1 MKNTVVVVFSLLTL
15 LVSNSVA
22 ANSVHE
28 FETKNITGEKI
39 SMEQYAGKVL
49 IIVNTASRCGFAR
62 QLADL
67 TQLQEDYADKGVVVI
82 GFPSR
87 NFGRQELEENEAIA
101 AYCEENFGVD
111 FQLMTRTDVR
121 GRNQSPLF
129 AYLTSADNP
138 DFTGGIRWNFE
149 KFIVDQEG
157 VLQRRFR
164 SRTSPSDD
172 DFREAIDQLLQ

>member
-1 MKNTVVVVFSLLTL
+1 MKNTAVVTFALLAL
-15 LVSNSVA
+15 LVSHSVA

-28 FETKNITGEKI
+28 FETETITGENI

-49 IIVNTASRCGFAR
+49 VIVNTASRCGFAR
-62 QLADL
+62 QFADL
-67 TQLQEDYADKGVVVI
+67 IQLQKDYADKGVVVI

-87 NFGRQELEENEAIA
+87 NFGRQELEEDEAIA

-111 FQLMTRTDVR
+111 FQLMTLTDVR
-121 GRNQSPLF
+121 GSNQSPLF
-129 AYLTSADNP
+129 AHLTSADNP
-138 DFTGGIRWNFE
+138 DFTGVIRWNFE

-164 SRTSPSDD
+164 SGTSPRDAA
-172 DFREAIDQLLQ
+172 FRQAIEKLLQ